1 MVSGPA
7 LVSTRLVEMT
17 RTEMG
22 ENIIFPA
29 DGEEGG
35 MKMGRYHSGAPHPPS
50 GLRQHGP
57 HRFSAKDVNVQVRH
71 FLVAVDADIGEQTVS
86 RRRQA

>member
-22 ENIIFPA
+22 ENAIFPA
-29 DGEEGG
+29 EGQG
-35 MKMGRYHSGAPHPPS
+35 GTTMGRYHSVAPHPPS
-50 GLRQHGP
+50 GLRQHRA
-57 HRFSAKDVNVQVRH
+57 HLFAAKDVNVQVRH
-71 FLVAVDADIGEQTVS
+71 FLVAVDADIGEQTVP